1 MGLTNF
7 TFFLF
12 CFISLVVYYVIPKKY
27 SYITLLLSSI
37 AFLFYSDVTL
47 LNIVYVLIILFTSYI
62 SGMLI
67 KKYEKNKK
75 TITIVGVLIILLELV
90 FLKYSNLLITT
101 SNILFKTNFSLVSH
115 SSPLGLSYYSL
126 MMIGYIINVY
136 WGSTEDEKNILKLST
151 FMMYFPTLTSGPF
164 IKYEDIKDE
173 LNERKNID
181 ANNIM
186 NGLIRSL
193 WGLFKVL
200 VISTR
205 LNIFVSTIYGD
216 LSDYNSLIVFLSIL
230 LYTFELYTNF
240 SGSID
245 IIMGVSKMFGI
256 NLPENFNNPFAS
268 ETITEFWRRWH
279 ITLGEWLRTYIFYP
293 LLKSNVM
300 QNLTKKCKDLF
311 GKKGK
316 KIPTFISMFILWV
329 LIGIWHG
336 GEYKYILASGI
347 LQFIFIFFEDITN
360 SVNKKCSKPIRF
372 LRILR
377 TFILFSLS
385 MVFFRAVSITEGLGI
400 FKALANFS
408 SGFNINFLS
417 VVDYIIIGVSL
428 IVLLV
433 VDNFMDRIKA
443 FASKI
448 KLEYKLSIIF
458 FLIIIVL
465 LFGKYGLGFVS
476 TDFIYGKF

>member
-12 CFISLVVYYVIPKKY
+12 CFISLIIYYIVPRKY
-27 SYITLLLSSI
+27 SYITLLISSLF
-37 AFLFYSDVTL
+37 FLFYNDLTL
-47 LNIVYVLIILFTSYI
+47 TNILYVLIILFTSYI
-62 SGMLI
+62 SGLLI
-67 KKYEKNKK
+67 KKYENNKK
-75 TITIVGVLIILLELV
+75 SITVTGVLIILLELI
-90 FLKYSNLLITT
+90 FLKYSNLFLTT
-101 SNILFKTNFSLVSH
+101 SNILFKTDFSLFEK

-173 LNERKNID
+173 LNERKRFDI
-181 ANNIM
+181 NNIM
-186 NGLIRSL
+186 NGLIRTL

-200 VISTR
+200 VMSTR
-205 LNIFVSTIYGD
+205 LNIFVSTVYGD
-216 LSDYNSLIVFLSIL
+216 LSNYNSLIIFLSIL

-245 IIMGVSKMFGI
+245 IIMGISNMFGI

-279 ITLGEWLRTYIFYP
+279 ITLGEWLRIYIFYP

-300 QNLTKKCKDLF
+300 QNLTKKCKGLF

-360 SVNKKCSKPIRF
+360 SVNKRCSKPIKCI
-372 LRILR
+372 RILR

-385 MVFFRAVSITEGLGI
+385 MVFFRAISIESGLSI
-400 FKALANFS
+400 FKSLANFS
-408 SGFNINFLS
+408 AGFSIDFFS
-417 VVDYIIIGVSL
+417 IVDYIIIGVSL

-433 VDNFMDRIKA
+433 VDNFMDRIKEL
-443 FASKI
+443 ASKI
-448 KLEYKLSIIF
+448 KLEYKLSLIF
-458 FLIIIVL
+458 TLIIIVL